1 MKRLIV
7 LVVVLMLAV
16 AFVPATVRANDHGWA
31 TVGQIFTGVA
41 VAQLLLGGA
50 PAVQYQ
56 TVVVPQP
63 VYTVIQQPVYTVVPQ
78 PVYPVVQ
85 YVAPPVVVEP
95 PVYFKKP
102 FYPGPAVV
110 FAPPPVYP
118 VVYSANFGGWFK
130 GPAFPGPHFPK
141 K

>member
-31 TVGQIFTGVA
+31 TVGRVFTGVA
-41 VAQLLLGGA
+41 VAQLLLGSA
-50 PAVQYQ
+50 PPVQYQ
-56 TVVVPQP
+56 AVA
-63 VYTVIQQPVYTVVPQ
+63 VPQ

-85 YVAPPVVVEP
+85 YVAPPVVVAP

-102 FYPGPAVV
+102 FHPAPAVV
-110 FAPPPVYP
+110 LAPPPVCQVAY
-118 VVYSANFGGWFK
+118 VGKIGWWTK
-130 GPAFPGPHFPK
+130 APAFLKPRFK
-141 K
+141 